1 MRIKFDSF
9 WHTEF
14 TEHEDVAALTR
25 HALSGP
31 FKQLLDAAT
40 DCIEAGGKIF
50 FFGNGGSASDA
61 QHLATELTARY
72 KKDRK
77 AIAAIALTT
86 DTSALTAIGNDYG
99 FERVFSR
106 QIEALGR
113 KGDLA
118 IGIST
123 SGNSVNV
130 MKAFEECRAQGITTV
145 GFTGQTGGKMLHLC
159 DIALRVPST
168 TTARIQEMHITLGQM
183 LCGALEINL
192 GYIPQEEETAH
203 EHKMVKAG

>member
-1 MRIKFDSF
+1 MPIKFENF
-9 WHTEF
+9 WHAEF

-31 FKQLLDAAT
+31 FEQLLEAAT
-40 DCIEAGGKIF
+40 SCIEAGGKIF
-50 FFGNGGSASDA
+50 FFGNGGSAADA

-72 KKDRK
+72 KKDRA

-86 DTSALTAIGNDYG
+86 DSSALTAIGNDYG
-99 FERVFSR
+99 FERLFSR

-123 SGNSVNV
+123 SGNSPNV
-130 MKAFEECRAQGITTV
+130 LKAFEQCRALGITTV
-145 GFTGQTGGKMLHLC
+145 GFTGQTGGKMIPLC

-183 LCGALEINL
+183 LCGALEMNL
-192 GYIPQEEETAH
+192 GYIAQEEAVS
-203 EHKMVKAG
+203 EHKKVKTA